1 MPSLYQIEQEIMECI
16 DLESGEVI
24 DSARLDAL
32 QMEREKKLE
41 SVALW
46 IKNLKSDV
54 EAYMAEME
62 NFAARKKAAE
72 RKIESLNDYL
82 ANALGGNKFTTAKCA
97 VNFRRSEGVKFDN
110 EDTFRTWCVQ
120 NNRAD
125 LLTIQAPKIS
135 RTAVKASL
143 KDGDELPGAVLE
155 ERLNI
160 NIK

>member
-1 MPSLYQIEQEIMECI
+1 MRLYEIEQAIMECI

-41 SVALW
+41 GIALW
-46 IKNLKSDV
+46 IKNLKADV
-54 EAYMAEME
+54 DAYVAEME
-62 NFAARKKAAE
+62 SFVARRKAAE
-72 RKIESLNDYL
+72 RKIEGLTDYL
-82 ANALGGNKFTTAKCA
+82 YNTLGGEKFSTTKCA
-97 VNFRRSEGVKFDN
+97 VTFRKSQGVKFDN
-110 EDTFRTWCVQ
+110 EDAFRVWCVQ

-125 LLTIQAPKIS
+125 LLTIQTPKIS
-135 RTAVKASL
+135 RTAVKGAL
-143 KDGDELPGAVLE
+143 KDGDNLPGAELE